1 MRRVV
6 LIHWD
11 AASMEERAGIL
22 RRAGYG
28 VSAFIPRGAPSLKS
42 VGEAAPAAIV
52 VDLSRLPSQGVA
64 VAVALRQRRATRP
77 IPLVFMDG
85 PPPARERARRLLP
98 DVPRASA
105 RGIGSA
111 LRRALARPAAA
122 PPIVP
127 GTMDGYSGTPLVR
140 KLGIRPGCR
149 LALLRAPRGF
159 ERQLVGL
166 PGDVR
171 IDRRRLERADV
182 GVFFVT
188 RAASLVD
195 AMPGLAA
202 RLAPGA
208 RLWIAW
214 PKQASGVAS
223 DVTQALVR
231 ERGLAAG
238 LVDFKICAIDAT
250 WSGLCFARR
259 AAPRPRRP

>member
-11 AASMEERAGIL
+11 AASMEKRAGIL
-22 RRAGYG
+22 RRAGYV
-28 VSAFIPRGAPSLKS
+28 VSPFIPQGAPSLKS
-42 VGEAAPAAIV
+42 LADAPPSAIV

-64 VAVALRQRRATRP
+64 AAIALRQRKTTRP

-85 PPPARERARRLLP
+85 SPEARARARKLLP
-98 DVPRASA
+98 DVTQASTT
-105 RGIGSA
+105 GISAA
-111 LRRALARPAAA
+111 LRRALDRKPAA
-122 PPIVP
+122 PPVVP

-140 KLGIRPGCR
+140 KLGIRPGSR
-149 LALLRAPRGF
+149 LALLCAPRGF
-159 ERQLVGL
+159 EHQLVGL
-166 PGDVR
+166 PDDVR
-171 IDRRRLERADV
+171 IARRDPSRVDV
-182 GVFFVT
+182 ALFFVT
-188 RAASLVD
+188 KAATLSREFP
-195 AMPGLAA
+195 ALAR

-231 ERGLAAG
+231 ERGLATG

-250 WSGLCFARR
+250 WSGLCFTHR
-259 AAPRPRRP
+259 AAKPPRTP

>member
-11 AASMEERAGIL
+11 AASMEKRAGIL
-22 RRAGYG
+22 RRAGYV
-28 VSAFIPRGAPSLKS
+28 VSPFIPQGAPSLKS
-42 VGEAAPAAIV
+42 LADAPPSAIV

-64 VAVALRQRRATRP
+64 AAVALRQRKTTRP

-85 PPPARERARRLLP
+85 SPEARARARKLLP
-98 DVPRASA
+98 DVTQASTT
-105 RGIGSA
+105 GIAAA
-111 LRRALARPAAA
+111 LRRALDRKPAA
-122 PPIVP
+122 PPVVP

-140 KLGIRPGCR
+140 KLGIRPGSR
-149 LALLRAPRGF
+149 LALLCAPRGF
-159 ERQLVGL
+159 EHQLVGL
-166 PGDVR
+166 PDDVR
-171 IDRRRLERADV
+171 IARRDPSRVDV
-182 GVFFVT
+182 ALFFVT
-188 RAASLVD
+188 KAATLSREFP
-195 AMPGLAA
+195 ALAR

-231 ERGLAAG
+231 ERGLATG

-250 WSGLCFARR
+250 WSGLCFTHR
-259 AAPRPRRP
+259 AAKPPRTP